1 MPKLSLRSIFELVL
15 ANFFWGWGFVATKI
29 LLNDWNWYT
38 ITTFR
43 FLGAFIIGMIFFKKA
58 RSYQFLKP
66 SLLPGVL
73 LGATLL
79 LQTAGLQYTTA
90 TKSAFIT
97 SLYVVFV
104 PILVFLFHGKKL
116 NGGFWVSLILAL
128 VGSAFLVE
136 LNWQG
141 KTGWGEF
148 LTLLNAMTAALQ
160 IYTVGQVA
168 KQVTEPFVFN
178 IWSSF
183 WTGLMGLPFL
193 LIHASEI
200 PNLNWNASM
209 AFALLSLI
217 LFSTLLGFY
226 WQVKSQRSIAPSL
239 AALIFLL
246 ESPFAFL
253 LALYFL
259 QERVSHLQLGGI
271 GLILIS
277 VILAIITDHPEVEPS
292 LATKPPT
299 H

>member
-1 MPKLSLRSIFELVL
+1 MPKLSFRSLFELIL
-15 ANFFWGWGFVATKI
+15 ANFFWGWGFIATKI
-29 LLNDWNWYT
+29 LLTDWNWFT

-43 FLGAFIIGMIFFKKA
+43 FLGAFFIGIVFFKKA
-58 RSYQFLKP
+58 RTFKFLKP

-79 LQTAGLQYTTA
+79 LQTAGLNYTTA

-97 SLYVVFV
+97 SLYVIFV
-104 PILVFLFHGKKL
+104 PLLVYLFHGKKL
-116 NGGFWVSLILAL
+116 SQSFWLSLILAL
-128 VGSAFLVE
+128 IGSALLVE
-136 LNWQG
+136 LNWSG
-141 KTGWGEF
+141 ETGWGEF
-148 LTLLNAMTAALQ
+148 LTLLNAITAAFQ

-168 KQVTEPFVFN
+168 KDVTQPFIFN

-193 LIHASEI
+193 LFYAHEI
-200 PNLNWNASM
+200 PNLNWNPQIV
-209 AFALLSLI
+209 FALLSLI
-217 LFSTLLGFY
+217 LFSTLLGFF
-226 WQVKSQRSIAPSL
+226 WQVKSQKEIPAAL

-246 ESPFAFL
+246 ESPFAFI

-259 QERVSHLQLGGI
+259 NERVSYLQLTGI

-277 VILAIITDHPEVEPS
+277 VIIAIITDPPEMAKDQTIG
-292 LATKPPT
+292 LPT